1 LADRGLNLAAGG
13 VEFVKFAVQD
23 ADGAVAFAQRGFEVG
38 DLGVFGRQA
47 ARSAATMLVSVFG
60 GGAGSSV
67 TAATGRWAR
76 MSATRSSR
84 R

>member
-1 LADRGLNLAAGG
+1 LADRGLHLAAGG

-47 ARSAATMLVSVFG
+47 G
-60 GGAGSSV
+60 P
-67 TAATGRWAR
+67 
-76 MSATRSSR
+76 
-84 R
+84 